1 MRKSKSNATA
11 TASISA
17 STSYKTSSSTTLTPT
32 PPRPLSPLPPPLLH
46 THPRRSPHTRLH
58 RERNRAPYMLSDLI
72 ATTHRLS
79 ETLPSE
85 LWESSAVFGLRRDG
99 RSGELQVKE
108 KKKNKNKEKNKRKK
122 KREKE
127 KEKERD
133 KGKKKRVLE
142 ERGWGMGGLQGRGLR
157 GVCVG
162 SRREAWL

>member
-122 KREKE
+122 KKREKE

-133 KGKKKRVLE
+133 KGRR
-142 ERGWGMGGLQGRGLR
+142 RGCWKNGDGGWEGYKD
-157 GVCVG
+157 VG
-162 SRREAWL
+162 

>member
-17 STSYKTSSSTTLTPT
+17 STSYKTSSSTTLTST
-32 PPRPLSPLPPPLLH
+32 PPRPLSPLPPPLL
-46 THPRRSPHTRLH
+46 HTRLH

-108 KKKNKNKEKNKRKK
+108 KKKNKNKEKNKGKKK

-127 KEKERD
+127 KEGD